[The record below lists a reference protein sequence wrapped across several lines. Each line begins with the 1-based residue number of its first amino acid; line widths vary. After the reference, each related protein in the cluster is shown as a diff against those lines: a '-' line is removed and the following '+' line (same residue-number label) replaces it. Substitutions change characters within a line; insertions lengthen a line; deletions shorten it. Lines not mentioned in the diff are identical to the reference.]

1 MVSKTC
7 RIKSEG
13 IHHINLDV
21 SSKLSE
27 IRSSLAI
34 VSRME
39 QKHILLSDS
48 GPYTVNES
56 SLLDDSSPSLVI
68 ACTLWVDMTMGIID
82 MQNRKILSAK

>member
-13 IHHINLDV
+13 IHHIDLDV

-34 VSRME
+34 VSGMK
-39 QKHILLSDS
+39 QKHIPLSDS
-48 GPYTVNES
+48 SPYTVDES
-56 SLLDDSSPSLVI
+56 CLLDDSSPALII
-68 ACTLWVDMTMGIID
+68 AGTLWVDMTMGIID